1 MTTTEGEAR
10 GLMTLEQFER
20 LPASDELTYEL
31 SEGVLVREPR
41 PGRPHGTAVALA
53 AHHLV
58 AYALEHGGFVT
69 TETGYVLADDP
80 PTVRGPDVAYTRGD
94 PVPYGKP
101 AGFIRGA
108 PDLAVEVISPTNRWA
123 DIRAKIRQYFEAGS
137 RLVWIVHPETRS
149 VVVHTSP
156 DASRTLGDTETLD
169 GGEALPGFRVD
180 VAQLFRF

>member
-1 MTTTEGEAR
+1 
-10 GLMTLEQFER
+10 MTLEQFER
-20 LPASDELTYEL
+20 LPESDELTYEL

-41 PGRPHGTAVALA
+41 PGRPHGTAAALA
-53 AHHLV
+53 AYHLV

-69 TETGYVLADDP
+69 TETGYVLGEDP
-80 PTVRGPDVAYTRGD
+80 PTVRGPDVAYTLSD
-94 PVPYGKP
+94 PVSYGKA

-108 PDLAVEVISPTNRWA
+108 PDLAVEMISPTNRWA
-123 DIRAKIRQYFEAGS
+123 DMRAKIRQYFEAGS

-156 DASRTLGDTETLD
+156 DASRTLGDADTLD
-169 GGEALPGFRVD
+169 GGDVLPGLRLD

>member
-1 MTTTEGEAR
+1 V
-10 GLMTLEQFER
+10 GLTRADGGLGLGLGLGLGRRLEH
-20 LPASDELTYEL
+20 EL

-69 TETGYVLADDP
+69 AETGHVLGEDP
-80 PTVRGPDVAYTRGD
+80 PTVRGPDVAYTRRE

-101 AGFIRGA
+101 TGFIRGA

-123 DIRAKIRQYFEAGS
+123 DIRAKVRQYFEAGS
-137 RLVWIVHPETRS
+137 RRVWIVDPETRS

-156 DASRTLGDTETLD
+156 DASRTLTADDTLEGGDV
-169 GGEALPGFRVD
+169 LPGFRLE